1 VTIRRCIATLNQLR
15 ANIDTLLVFS
25 PNKGH
30 SGLKVERLHSIKLWQ
45 PLHLARREELV
56 LRLRY
61 LRENSER
68 DGASFLPMWYGEVSY
83 TAGSQCPLSHHR
95 QSRFALTCR
104 NWNRSVSRRSSHCL
118 WQNRRKPSPSSV
130 GLVFR
135 LYPWLLI
142 SC

>member
-1 VTIRRCIATLNQLR
+1 MIRRRIATFNQLR
-15 ANIDTLLVFS
+15 ANIDTLLVVS
-25 PNKGH
+25 PSKGH
-30 SGLKVERLHSIKLWQ
+30 SGLKVERLHSFELWQ

-61 LRENSER
+61 LWENPER

-83 TAGSQCPLSHHR
+83 TEDSQCPLNHDR
-95 QSRFALTCR
+95 RRRFALTCR
-104 NWNRSVSRRSSHCL
+104 NWNKSVSRRSSHCL
-118 WQNRRKPSPSSV
+118 WQSRHKPCPSSL